1 MARQG
6 IGTGSSPND
15 GAGDN
20 LRTAGGKIND
30 NFSELYGYFGD
41 GTTLS
46 RGTWNIVSS
55 GINTL
60 SSVGIGTTNPR
71 FTLEVGAVGA
81 SGTSLYVNG
90 DARVT
95 GILTVGSSSVTL
107 NGSTNE
113 ITVGTGITIN
123 GNTGIIS
130 ATQVTI
136 AGETLT
142 GAGVTSLVAGSN
154 ITLSGS
160 TGQVTISSSGG
171 GAGAGGTWANYDSNA
186 GISTTKKVKIESDLE
201 VTGVTTST
209 SGLRIVGGGLTV
221 TGVSTFFGD
230 IKIGDGSG
238 GTPRINIG
246 DGAGVH
252 PQDAEIYHS
261 STYGTVFQDD
271 TSTGIQIWTG
281 GVGGIKGQNGTN
293 FIVKTNGGGDT
304 AELYS
309 GGNKKLETTTSGV
322 TVTGTVSDSKGE
334 LRKLI
339 PNTQSGAYTLVS
351 SDAGKYIWASG
362 AVTVPN
368 NIFSAGDMVTIVND
382 TNGNLTITNSLA
394 VMYMSSDGTS
404 AASRTLGA
412 YGMATLLFVSGT
424 AAYISGAGLS

>member
-1 MARQG
+1 MSKLQVDD
-6 IGTGSSPND
+6 IVNKDDTGSS
-15 GAGDN
+15 G
-20 LRTAGGKIND
+20 
-30 NFSELYGYFGD
+30 FSKG
-41 GTTLS
+41 
-46 RGTWNIVSS
+46 V
-55 GINTL
+55 
-60 SSVGIGTTNPR
+60 V
-71 FTLEVGAVGA
+71 
-81 SGTSLYVNG
+81 
-90 DARVT
+90 VT
-95 GILTVGSSSVTL
+95 GVATATTFDGNVT
-107 NGSTNE
+107 
-113 ITVGTGITIN
+113 
-123 GNTGIIS
+123 GNI
-130 ATQVTI
+130 
-136 AGETLT
+136 
-142 GAGVTSLVAGSN
+142 
-154 ITLSGS
+154 SGS
-160 TGQVTISSSGG
+160 TGSFTGDVSV
-171 GAGAGGTWANYDSNA
+171 GGTLTYEDVTNVDSVGLITA
-186 GISTTKKVKIESDLE
+186 RSGIN
-201 VTGVTTST
+201 
-209 SGLRIVGGGLTV
+209 IVGGGLTV